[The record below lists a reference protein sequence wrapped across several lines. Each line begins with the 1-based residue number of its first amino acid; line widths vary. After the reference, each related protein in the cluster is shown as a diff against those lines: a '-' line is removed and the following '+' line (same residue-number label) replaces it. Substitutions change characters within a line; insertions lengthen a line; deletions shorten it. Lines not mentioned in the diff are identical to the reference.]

1 MANKKETQVGQLT
14 PMDIHNKEFKHRGRN
29 GYDRYEVDSF
39 LDQIVDDYGD
49 SLDQV
54 VDLKNQVASLNQKID
69 NLQSRVDEYDKKEE
83 EVNQILVSAQKSANR
98 MIADAKKEA
107 EKTVSDAKKQ
117 AQTDTDYQRQQQE
130 VLSDD
135 YKRLKKEVGEFR
147 QHIQDMLQ
155 EQIDN
160 LNDDE
165 WQHALDK
172 YFHTERF
179 YPGNGAEPLPTADS
193 QEDEFAREE
202 KLAEEDPPEFDG
214 GDYEFVDDDDDI
226 DDEDIDSDDLD
237 EVDSNEESENDDAPQ
252 PMTGDSPSHQTMN
265 LGDEPK
271 RRSSDVNIVFPD
283 DYKDHN

>member
-1 MANKKETQVGQLT
+1 
-14 PMDIHNKEFKHRGRN
+14 MDIHNKEFKHRGRN

-54 VDLKNQVASLNQKID
+54 VDLKNQIASLNQKID

-98 MIADAKKEA
+98 MIADAKKQA
-107 EKTVSDAKKQ
+107 ERTVSEAKKQ

-147 QHIQDMLQ
+147 QHIQEMLQ
-155 EQIDN
+155 KQIDS
-160 LNDDE
+160 LNDSE
-165 WQHALDK
+165 WQHSLDE

-179 YPGNGAEPLPTADS
+179 YPGNGAEPLPISDS

-202 KLAEEDPPEFDG
+202 KIAEEDENS
-214 GDYEFVDDDDDI
+214 DDIGEWVEVDDDI
-226 DDEDIDSDDLD
+226 DDEDIDSDDPD
-237 EVDSNEESENDDAPQ
+237 EVDSNEESEDDEGENPQ

-265 LGDEPK
+265 ISDEPK